1 MPTTLPW
8 CWSSR
13 PRPDRPL
20 FEREDE
26 DEEPEEDE
34 EAAGVEGLDDGVE
47 GDATVVG
54 AAEDAGVEDV
64 DAEDLED
71 DPDRD
76 REDLVLV
83 GLASSTSATASTGSG
98 ADFSGLSMR
107 GISFWTSF
115 SIWSRYFSSRVEQII
130 TALPSRP
137 ARPVRPMRCT

>member
-1 MPTTLPW
+1 MGQLARRSSKLMAMKLGRWSPMPTTLPW

-71 DPDRD
+71 DPD
-76 REDLVLV
+76 
-83 GLASSTSATASTGSG
+83 
-98 ADFSGLSMR
+98 
-107 GISFWTSF
+107 
-115 SIWSRYFSSRVEQII
+115 
-130 TALPSRP
+130 
-137 ARPVRPMRCT
+137 